1 MSGMVDI
8 EQSIASSSAGTDG
21 PRSRR
26 IRPVLWWATIG
37 VAAIA
42 MQFCVYGAWVTSDGF
57 VPSPLGSDPL
67 PT

>member
-8 EQSIASSSAGTDG
+8 GQSIASSSADTDG

-42 MQFCVYGAWVTSDGF
+42 MQF
-57 VPSPLGSDPL
+57 
-67 PT
+67 